1 MHRFGMVAFLQA
13 FQRVLDP
20 LTPQASA
27 GFCD

>member
-1 MHRFGMVAFLQA
+1 MHRFGVVVFLQA
-13 FQRVLDP
+13 FHRVFNP